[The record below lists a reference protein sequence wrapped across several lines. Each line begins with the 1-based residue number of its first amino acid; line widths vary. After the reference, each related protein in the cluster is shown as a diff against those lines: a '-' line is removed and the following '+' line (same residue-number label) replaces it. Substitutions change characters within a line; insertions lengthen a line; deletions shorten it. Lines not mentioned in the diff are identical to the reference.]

1 MVLQIRNMESDLCIE
16 MVKNELSK
24 LGVNY
29 KRVELGKVEV
39 KEIISVE
46 KLQLIDKALRGNGL
60 ELLVDQKVL
69 IIENIK
75 DAVHQMIHVSDDIS
89 KLNISDFI
97 SKKVNH
103 SYPYL
108 SSLFSATQGITI
120 EKYLILQK
128 IERVKELLVYGEFS
142 LSDIAY
148 KLQYSSVAHLS
159 NQFKKITGLTPSFFR
174 QLRNKMHRK
183 SKNVRII

>member
-1 MVLQIRNMESDLCIE
+1 MMLQIRNMESDRCIE
-16 MVKNELSK
+16 MVKSELSR
-24 LGVNY
+24 LRVNY
-29 KRVELGKVEV
+29 KMVELGKVEV

-46 KLQLIDKALRGNGL
+46 KLQSIDKALRSSGL
-60 ELLVDQKVL
+60 ELMVDQKIL
-69 IIENIK
+69 IIEKIK
-75 DAVHQMIHVSDDIS
+75 NAVHQMIHISDEIS
-89 KLNISDFI
+89 KLNFSEYI

-103 SYPYL
+103 NYPYL
-108 SSLFSATQGITI
+108 SNLFSGTQGITI

-174 QLRNKMHRK
+174 QFRNNKRRK
-183 SKNVRII
+183 SKNV

>member
-1 MVLQIRNMESDLCIE
+1 MMLQIRNMESDRCIE
-16 MVKNELSK
+16 MVKNELSR

-29 KRVELGKVEV
+29 KMVELGKVEV

-46 KLQLIDKALRGNGL
+46 KLQSIDKALRSSGL
-60 ELLVDQKVL
+60 ELMVDQKIL
-69 IIENIK
+69 IIEKIK
-75 DAVHQMIHVSDDIS
+75 DAVHQMIHISDDIS
-89 KLNISDFI
+89 KLNFSEYI

-103 SYPYL
+103 NYPYL
-108 SSLFSATQGITI
+108 SNLFSGTQGITI

-148 KLQYSSVAHLS
+148 KLQYRSVAHLS

-174 QLRNKMHRK
+174 QFRNNKRRK
-183 SKNVRII
+183 SKNV